1 MQKKIMLFLFLTTYA
16 FSITI
21 EEAMMIKYGSYISA
35 SLLFVFLLIIF
46 LIYWIFQYKKD
57 IKKLKDKI
65 IKTNEE
71 LNVMELKLQEGSLE
85 KVQDMHKF
93 EKKVSELNQNIKSL
107 EDDLK
112 KGLKSQVITK
122 IDEYQSKRTKQLD
135 RVDIKV

>member
-57 IKKLKDKI
+57 IKKLRDKI

>member
-1 MQKKIMLFLFLTTYA
+1 MQKIMLFLFVTTYA

-21 EEAMMIKYGSYISA
+21 EEAMMLKYGSYISA

-57 IKKLKDKI
+57 IKKLRNKI
-65 IKTNEE
+65 IKINEE
-71 LNVMELKLQEGSLE
+71 LNVMELKLQEGTLE

-112 KGLKSQVITK
+112 KGLKSQVIAK

>member
-57 IKKLKDKI
+57 IKKLRDKI

-112 KGLKSQVITK
+112 KGLKSQVIAK

>member
-21 EEAMMIKYGSYISA
+21 EEAMMLKYGSYISA

-57 IKKLKDKI
+57 IKKLRDKI

-112 KGLKSQVITK
+112 KGLKSQVIAK

>member
-1 MQKKIMLFLFLTTYA
+1 MQKKIMFLLFLTTSS

-21 EEAMMIKYGSYISA
+21 EEAVMLKYGSYISA

-46 LIYWIFQYKKD
+46 LIYWTFQYKRDVKR
-57 IKKLKDKI
+57 LRDKVV
-65 IKTNEE
+65 KTNKE

-85 KVQDMHKF
+85 KVQDIHKF

>member
-21 EEAMMIKYGSYISA
+21 EEAMMLKYGSYISA

-112 KGLKSQVITK
+112 KGLKSQVIAK